1 MAIPLSSLLLFSH
14 LLLFENVNNL
24 HVDIFRPFY
33 VNFPHC
39 FLGTILQEARE
50 CSCTVSINVARLS
63 FCFVMQKDVHSA
75 HNGIEGL
82 STEFSS

>member
-39 FLGTILQEARE
+39 FLGTITRGQRVQLH
-50 CSCTVSINVARLS
+50 CVN
-63 FCFVMQKDVHSA
+63 
-75 HNGIEGL
+75 
-82 STEFSS
+82 